1 MPNTFTTV
9 SRQGFGSRIMGAII
23 GVPVGIVLIFGSCI
37 LLYWNE
43 GRTDYSKIA
52 SKSMVV
58 QASQVDQSE
67 NGKFVSVTGSVSTNQ
82 QIGDGAYLKPSTYV
96 AVQRTVDEYAW
107 VQNEQT
113 TSHSNV
119 GGSANNTTTYTYKE
133 EWTDNPADSSTF
145 QYPQGHQNPPKPLND
160 TSVEATNAQVGA
172 YSFDPQT
179 IKLPTLQNVNLSSNN
194 VTLPTPTTTVT
205 PGTVQTTTTA
215 SSPLSDLTLASSQ
228 YIYGGSGSLTTPQVG
243 DIRISYEALPSGT
256 TATAF
261 GQPNNGALGA
271 YTDPSNHT
279 LYDLLLGDRQTA
291 IATLHN
297 QYETTT
303 WIIRGVGVGLIWLG
317 LMMLFGPLDMLL
329 DFIPIAGEIGGAI
342 TFIIT
347 LPIALLLGGTVI
359 IIGYTLHH
367 VIALLI
373 GVPLIFAVWIGIF
386 KLIKKARNIPKRG
399 SGGGGSP
406 PTAPQQPIAP
416 YNQAPPSSSG
426 SLFPPNNPAN
436 VQPQPSPVMPPQPAP
451 YVQPNTYNPTPQQ
464 PVNNQGYNN
473 PQVVTPGNQPTLENS
488 GSYYEPPQ
496 QPPVVG

>member
-9 SRQGFGSRIMGAII
+9 SRQGFGSRLMGAII

-52 SKSMVV
+52 AKSIPV
-58 QASQVDQSE
+58 QASQVDQSQ
-67 NGKFVSVTGSVSTNQ
+67 NGKFVSVTGAVSTSQ
-82 QIGDGAYLKPSTYV
+82 QIGDGAYLKPGSYI
-96 AVQRTVDEYAW
+96 AVQRTVEEYAW
-107 VQNEQT
+107 VQTEHTQSQNNT
-113 TSHSNV
+113 
-119 GGSANNTTTYTYKE
+119 GGASTNTTTYTYSE
-133 EWTDNPADSSTF
+133 QWTEDPVDSSTF
-145 QYPQGHQNPPKPLND
+145 QYPQGHQNPPEALND
-160 TSVEATNAQVGA
+160 TKVEATSAQVGA

-179 IKLPTLQNVNLSSNN
+179 IKLPTLQDVSLSSAD
-194 VTLPTPTTTVT
+194 VTLPTSTTNPTATATPTT
-205 PGTVQTTTTA
+205 
-215 SSPLSDLTLASSQ
+215 SPLSDLTIASPQ
-228 YIYGGSGSLTTPQVG
+228 YIYGGSGSLAAPQVG
-243 DIRISYEALPSGT
+243 AIRISYEALPSGT

-261 GQPNNGALGA
+261 GQLNNGSLSA

-279 LYDLLLGDRQTA
+279 IYDLLLGDRQTA

-329 DFIPIAGEIGGAI
+329 DFIPIAGEIGGML

-373 GVPLIFAVWIGIF
+373 GVPLIFIVWIGIF

-399 SGGGGSP
+399 SGGSIP
-406 PTAPQQPIAP
+406 PAMPQQPMSS
-416 YNQAPPSSSG
+416 YNQAPPSSG
-426 SLFPPNNPAN
+426 SLFPPS
-436 VQPQPSPVMPPQPAP
+436 SPVSLSPQ
-451 YVQPNTYNPTPQQ
+451 NNIPTQQ
-464 PVNNQGYNN
+464 YA
-473 PQVVTPGNQPTLENS
+473 
-488 GSYYEPPQ
+488 PPQ
-496 QPPVVG
+496 QPTAPQPNMYNPSPPNDNPYQNPPEPPAG